1 MKNFYENYFDKI
13 SKTFSE
19 LDLLKLKKISDL
31 FLKVKKTNKKIIICG
46 NGGSSATASHV
57 AVDLTKN
64 ANIRSMTFN
73 EYDLITCFSN
83 DYGYE
88 KWISKSLKFYAEK
101 GDVLVLISCSGNS
114 QNLVNAN
121 KFAIKNGLHV
131 VSLTGCKKDNKLN
144 SIKKNLKLWVNSSE
158 YNLVEIIHHMV
169 LLFIVDN
176 LINHN
181 K

>member
-73 EYDLITCFSN
+73 EYDLIT
-83 DYGYE
+83 
-88 KWISKSLKFYAEK
+88 
-101 GDVLVLISCSGNS
+101 
-114 QNLVNAN
+114 
-121 KFAIKNGLHV
+121 
-131 VSLTGCKKDNKLN
+131 
-144 SIKKNLKLWVNSSE
+144 
-158 YNLVEIIHHMV
+158 
-169 LLFIVDN
+169 
-176 LINHN
+176 
-181 K
+181 